1 MNDQLKKEKEK
12 KAMNDQLKPSKR
24 DVRSANFT
32 LIELLVVI
40 AIIAILASML
50 LPALGKVREKA
61 HSISCTSNLKQI
73 VMGGVAAYSADF
85 NGYAFANTLP
95 YKLSGAATVKETTW
109 VGILGDLNKKLSGF
123 PYSLGYIQGLRNIEK
138 NTKSDTMT
146 CMSSVK
152 LGQSLGSTTSY
163 MGINYGINL
172 WLSKN
177 NGTNSYL
184 TGFKGTSIGT
194 NSTFSFFSVSSIRNA
209 GSIAWSFDTIGYSGD
224 HPILPHPNYS
234 FNAAMIDG
242 HVANYGKSIFK
253 SGNINYGTRD
263 VTDSTYYSKMNME
276 PFIK

>member
-12 KAMNDQLKPSKR
+12 KAMNDQLKQSKG

-85 NGYAFANTLP
+85 NGYAFANNLP
-95 YKLSGAATVKETTW
+95 YKLSGAATAPETTW
-109 VGILGDLNKKLSGF
+109 VGILGDLNKKLPGF

-209 GSIAWSFDTIGYSGD
+209 GSIAWSFDTTGYSGD
-224 HPILPHPNYS
+224 YPTLPHSNYS
-234 FNAAMIDG
+234 FNAGLIDG
-242 HVANYGKSIFK
+242 HVSNYGKSIFK
-253 SGNINYGTRD
+253 SGNIDYVYRR
-263 VTDSTYYSKMNME
+263 VTDATYSSKMNME
-276 PFIK
+276 PFVK